1 MKKASFT
8 KVRPRSWMTHLGRP
22 LFLVLITCLVA
33 SIQSASAQTF
43 TSQVIHPLD
52 VENDHDTTITATFK
66 IAKCEGAKVLYTDD
80 DFNEAGLYFDG
91 SRPLTTPNIGVSGNP
106 NVFRQD
112 TLEICPQDQW
122 HRVSVSFA
130 HFNIAAGDTLWV
142 YQGDTLALNNDAA
155 PFFVAASGNGPSS
168 AYGGWVA
175 ADCDPNVNDSGC
187 LTFIFETN
195 GDRSKGTG
203 WEAWITCDDNA
214 IGLTAPDIRSVKL
227 ECPTT
232 DDINWAKAWIDF
244 PYPVLNSDCDIAND
258 PDNFILT
265 IRNQSGK
272 ICYVSHEKDANGV
285 FQFVGVLPT
294 TPGVLYGIDF
304 AIGIYTAEYQLK
316 ADPLKTT
323 GPAVFSVQGPQLT
336 CNDAINVPFGSAC
349 MIQIQ
354 PDDILENPCMETG
367 IMKYNI
373 TIEFGFGKN
382 HKILETSRT
391 KDVLVTGSGASIGTA
406 SFPIIT
412 RELLKEAGVSVCGG
426 TAEVTIEQ
434 VFYEHYTSGITGD
447 TDPLSSYA
455 DCHNGIQR
463 TQCTT
468 ILNFLDQ
475 TPPSVQLRENIDT
488 LVACSELE
496 VDSLIQSFVID
507 NCSDS
512 LNVTF
517 TVDFDETDG
526 CFSKNGRPDT
536 TTATVVFTA
545 VDDCGN
551 VGTQSHDFIFLRP
564 SKKVHPNIFTV
575 PASLQ
580 LQCDGSDDDMERG
593 MPGVKVGFIQ
603 NGKFIV
609 TDTMQLSTTDYVCGY
624 ILTRTRQDVPATDC
638 GKKEIF
644 TWSAI
649 DWCDSGSGPTE
660 IGSQFVEF
668 TDTIAPSFTGVG
680 AKELE
685 VVLGHFDCTYN
696 AAAFEAPEAIDNCTR
711 PVVTLDQI
719 FRIEDGTKWIVPEED
734 WFKLDCDSFE
744 LRWIAEDACHSQSKT
759 DTANQLVVIK
769 DVTKPSVVTT
779 DELIVSIPNDWGAII
794 NVKDVDAGSYDACGI
809 AIMEIRR
816 DDELEGWGETITVE
830 CKDVG
835 TDLIV
840 HLRVTDLKGNSNTA
854 WMIVKGEDRIAPI
867 CSDLPTAF
875 LDCSEFHDDIY
886 GSSTDTDGDGNFE
899 DSEWVNLVGPLLSTF
914 RLQFGIFE
922 CTDNLTCLQANTN
935 VEEQYQLIPK
945 NCGQVEMR
953 RRFRVVDDGIHNS
966 LSQLNASWVH
976 QTIQVG
982 SNGRW
987 KVTLPAD
994 VIGMCNDDITAVI
1007 APIIQNS
1014 GCDVIAWE
1022 VEDRTFNVPGDAC
1035 LKIERTYH
1043 VINWCKY
1050 SPGGERVRMPRQE
1063 DFNGNVNEARMVI
1076 ANDTINSNVG
1086 YFTYVQVLKIQDNE
1100 SPVVTVTN
1108 PVDPCINGVE
1118 FDALPFGEEDNSPG
1132 VGPFECDEEKTWS
1145 ATATDCS
1152 TSESM
1157 TWIGR
1162 LYDATGNLLKEVNAN
1177 TLSYVVSNKQTYYA
1191 EFWAYDGCGNSGG
1204 SVGERMEFWDCK
1216 APIAYLLNGVSISLT
1231 ADGTID
1237 FWATD
1242 VDRGSFDNC
1251 SDQSELEFY
1260 IYDPLSDVPVPTTFE
1275 QVVALGS
1282 VISYDCFRVGN
1293 QAVTIYVVDE
1303 EGNYDFAT
1311 TTINIQDNIGI
1322 CRSILGEEEGQGFI
1336 AGAIIN
1342 SDGEEVEEVTVSVN
1356 GGTSSVTTD
1365 TDGIYR
1371 FTLNKGSDYTITPEK
1386 NMEPL
1391 NGVSTF
1397 DLVLISKHIL
1407 GIETLDSPYKYIA
1420 ADVNKSGSITAFDM
1434 VQLRQ
1439 LILNIIPE
1447 FPNNE
1452 SWRFVD
1458 ATYEFSDNPLAD
1470 DFNEFRSV
1478 NNLNADMMG
1487 NDFIAIKVGDVN
1499 ENATPSSLATAETRS
1514 SNSTMA
1520 LQLADRFIEVG
1531 QAVNVPV
1538 YTNNLTEIQG
1548 YQFTLNYDGLE
1559 LMSVEDGIATTEN
1572 FNTNIRNA
1580 LTTSWNKTNL
1590 TNTNNNHLFTL
1601 NFIAKTSGQLSQLL
1615 AISSDFTSTEAYD
1628 ESGAIM
1634 NIALRYNTSS
1644 STIAGYELKQNTP
1657 NPFHGETVIG
1667 FTLPNAGPATLKVL
1681 DVQGK
1686 LLKSIEA
1693 SYQKGYNEIKL
1704 NAKELRTT
1712 GVLYYQLEATD
1723 FVATKKMI
1731 VID

>member
-8 KVRPRSWMTHLGRP
+8 KVRPRSWMTHLGRS
-22 LFLVLITCLVA
+22 LFLVLITCLAA
-33 SIQSASAQTF
+33 SIQSATAQTY
-43 TSQVIHPLD
+43 TAEVIHPLD
-52 VENDHDTTITATFK
+52 VEHDHDTTITATFK
-66 IAKCEGAKVLYTDD
+66 IAKCEGAKVKYTDD
-80 DFNEAGLYFDG
+80 NFNEAGLYFDG
-91 SRPLTTPNIGVSGNP
+91 SDTLDTPNIGVSGNP
-106 NVFRQD
+106 FVFRQD

-142 YQGDTLALNNDAA
+142 YQGDTMALNNDAA

-175 ADCDPNVNDSGC
+175 ADCDPNLNASGC

-203 WEAWITCDDNA
+203 WEAWVNCDDNA
-214 IGLTAPDIRSVKL
+214 IGLKAPDIKSVKL
-227 ECPTT
+227 DCPTT

-244 PYPVLNSDCDIAND
+244 PYPILNSDCDIAND
-258 PDNFILT
+258 SSNFILT
-265 IRNQSGK
+265 IRNQAGK
-272 ICYVSHEKDANGV
+272 ICYQSHKIDEDGVCTFEGVSPPSAGI
-285 FQFVGVLPT
+285 
-294 TPGVLYGIDF
+294 LYGADF

-349 MIQIQ
+349 MIQLD
-354 PDDILENPCMETG
+354 PDDILENTCDTTG
-367 IMKYNI
+367 IMQYNI
-373 TIEFGFGKN
+373 TIEFGYGK
-382 HKILETSRT
+382 KQ
-391 KDVLVTGSGASIGTA
+391 KKLVTTTTTGTPGTGSGTSVGNVTY
-406 SFPIIT
+406 PIIT
-412 RELLKEAGVSVCGG
+412 RELLKEAGVSVCDG

-434 VFYEHYTSGITGD
+434 VFYEHYTSGDPDD

-468 ILNFLDQ
+468 TLHFLDQ
-475 TPPSVQLRENIDT
+475 TPPSIQLRENIDT

-496 VDSLIQSFVID
+496 VDSLIKSYVID

-512 LNVTF
+512 LGVTF
-517 TVDFDETDG
+517 TVDFEETDG
-526 CFSKNGRPDT
+526 CFSKKGRPDT
-536 TTATVVFTA
+536 TTATVTFIA

-551 VGTQSHDFIFLRP
+551 VGKQTHDFVFLRP
-564 SKKVHPNIFTV
+564 TTKVHPKIFTV
-575 PASLQ
+575 PSSVK
-580 LQCDGSDDDMERG
+580 LQCNDSYDDNTGG
-593 MPGVKVGFIQ
+593 MPGVKVGYIL

-609 TDTMQLSTTDYVCGY
+609 TDTMQLSTTDYTCGY
-624 ILTRTRQDVPATDC
+624 ILTKTKQDVPATDC

-649 DWCDSGSGPTE
+649 DWCDSGTGPTE
-660 IGSQFVEF
+660 IGSQFVEY
-668 TDTIAPSFTGVG
+668 TDTIAPYFTGVG
-680 AKELE
+680 AKAIE
-685 VVLGHFDCTYN
+685 VTLGHFDCTYN
-696 AAAFEAPEAIDNCTR
+696 ALSFEAPEAYDNCTL
-711 PVVTLDQI
+711 PVVYLDQI
-719 FRIEDGTKWIVPEED
+719 FRIEDGTKWKVPEEE
-734 WFKLDCDSFE
+734 WHNLDCDSFE
-744 LRWIAEDACHSQSKT
+744 LRWIAEDACHTQSKT

-769 DVTKPSVVTT
+769 DMTKPSVVTT

-809 AIMEIRR
+809 AKMEIRR
-816 DDELEGWGETITVE
+816 DDEPEGWGETITVG
-830 CKDVG
+830 CQDVG
-835 TDLIV
+835 IDLIV
-840 HLRVTDLKGNSNTA
+840 HLRVTDLKGNYNTA

-867 CSDLPTAF
+867 CSDLPPAYI
-875 LDCSEFHDDIY
+875 DCSEFHGDIY
-886 GSSTDTDGDGNFE
+886 GSTTDTDGDGNFE
-899 DSEWVNLVGPLLSTF
+899 DSEWIHLEGPLLSTF

-935 VEEQYQLIPK
+935 VEEQYQLINK

-966 LSQLNASWVH
+966 LSQLNASWAH
-976 QTIQVG
+976 QTIHVG
-982 SNGRW
+982 SNGNW

-994 VIGMCNDDITAVI
+994 VIGMCHDDITAI
-1007 APIIQNS
+1007 TPPIIQNS

-1050 SPGGERVRMPRQE
+1050 SPGGDKTRMIRHE
-1063 DFNGNVNEARMVI
+1063 DYNGNVIEPRMVV
-1076 ANDTINSNVG
+1076 ADATVNSDVG
-1086 YFTYVQVLKIQDNE
+1086 YFTYVQILKIQDNE
-1100 SPVVTVTN
+1100 APIVTVHN
-1108 PVDPCINGVE
+1108 PEDPCIYGLD
-1118 FDALPFGEEDNSPG
+1118 FDALPYGEEDNSPG
-1132 VGPFECDEEKTWS
+1132 VGPFECDEEKTWT

-1162 LYDATGNLLKEVNAN
+1162 LYDESGTLLTEVHSN
-1177 TLSYVVSNKQTYYA
+1177 TLTYVVSNKQTYYA

-1204 SVGERMEFWDCK
+1204 SIGDKMEFWDCK
-1216 APIAYLLNGVSISLT
+1216 APIAYLLNGVAISLT

-1251 SDQSELEFY
+1251 SDQSELKFY
-1260 IYDPLSDVPVPTTFE
+1260 IHDPLSDVPAPTTFE
-1275 QVVALGS
+1275 EVIELGS

-1293 QAVTIYVVDE
+1293 QAITIYVVDE

-1311 TTINIQDNIGI
+1311 TTINIQDNLGI
-1322 CRSILGEEEGQGFI
+1322 CQSILGEEEGQGFI

-1342 SDGEEVEEVTVSVN
+1342 SGGEEVEQVTVSVN
-1356 GGTSSVTTD
+1356 GGTSSMTTD

-1371 FTLNKGSDYTITPEK
+1371 FTLSKGSDYTITPEK
-1386 NMEPL
+1386 NMAPL

-1478 NNLNADMMG
+1478 NNLNTDMMD

-1499 ENATPSSLATAETRS
+1499 ENATPSSLALAETRS
-1514 SNSTMA
+1514 ANSTMA
-1520 LQLADRFIEVG
+1520 LQVTDRFIEIG
-1531 QAVNVPV
+1531 QAVKVPV
-1538 YTNNLTEIQG
+1538 NANSLTDIQG

-1559 LMSVEDGIATTEN
+1559 LMSVEDGIATAEN

-1615 AISSDFTSTEAYD
+1615 AISSDFTATEAYD
-1628 ESGAIM
+1628 ETGALM
-1634 NIALRYNTSS
+1634 DIALQYATSS
-1644 STIAGYELKQNTP
+1644 TAIGFELKQNTP

-1667 FTLPNAGPATLKVL
+1667 FTLANAGPATIKVL